1 MGVVAKSRGSRWCTR
16 NVHSEL
22 LGWPARFR
30 TGDRQVVRTAGDRL
44 LNRRGSFHSTIS
56 SGSDHPR
63 LDEPQLLG
71 CAYQELPRSL
81 HLIFSELNPEA
92 ACLANIGA
100 RHVLATDEGVEKG
113 PDNDECIPT

>member
-1 MGVVAKSRGSRWCTR
+1 
-16 NVHSEL
+16 
-22 LGWPARFR
+22 
-30 TGDRQVVRTAGDRL
+30 VVRTADDRL

-56 SGSDHPR
+56 SGSDHPK

-71 CAYQELPRSL
+71 CVYQGLPRWL
-81 HLIFSELNPEA
+81 YLIFSELNPEA

-113 PDNDECIPT
+113 PDNDERIPT